1 MLYVTPLNTTT
12 IYLLRHAEADG
23 PSQSAALTDGG
34 RAAAEALVPT
44 LEALEIDAIFSSPL
58 DRARQTVAPFAAKS
72 GLDVTTMPD
81 LREHRLSLQAPDP
94 EDPLLEQ
101 RFEKRGLAR
110 PGGESFQ
117 SVLGRLRQAILAI
130 SRRPYAAP
138 LAVTHGG
145 VIASLLSTLDRQ
157 YGYAEFSQMP
167 RPALFKVTHRKG
179 SPTAVEPVE
188 LSLTA

>member
-12 IYLLRHAEADG
+12 LYLLRHAEAEG
-23 PSQSAALTDGG
+23 SGQSDPLTAAGQS
-34 RAAAEALVPT
+34 AAEALVPT

-58 DRARQTVAPFAAKS
+58 DRARQTVAPFATKA
-72 GLDVTTMPD
+72 GLDMTTMPD
-81 LREHRLSLQAPDP
+81 LREHRLSLQAPNP

-101 RFEKRGLAR
+101 RFQQRGLAR

-117 SVLGRLRQAILAI
+117 AVTGRLRKAILAI

-145 VIASLLSTLDRQ
+145 VIASLLSTLDRS
-157 YGYAEFSQMP
+157 YGYAEFMQMT

-179 SPTAVEPVE
+179 NPIKVDPVP
-188 LSLTA
+188 A